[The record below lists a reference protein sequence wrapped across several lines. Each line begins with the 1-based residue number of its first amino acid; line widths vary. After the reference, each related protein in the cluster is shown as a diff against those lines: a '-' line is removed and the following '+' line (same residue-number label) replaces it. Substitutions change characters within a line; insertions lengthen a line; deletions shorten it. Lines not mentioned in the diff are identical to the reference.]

1 MEATRYELMPKYDSH
16 KSYYRKAIV
25 EVSEAPDGVSYI
37 LLSYNTPVA
46 LVMPA
51 LHYVQLFEA
60 WDYSPTTLRHVREF
74 LAQLCGEGFFK
85 LKKRE
90 LASKGEFE
98 GWRIV
103 RE

>member
-1 MEATRYELMPKYDSH
+1 MEATHYELIPQYDSR
-16 KSYYRKAIV
+16 KSFYRKAIV

-46 LVMPA
+46 FVHPA

-74 LAQLCGEGFFK
+74 LAQMCGEGFFK
-85 LKKRE
+85 LKKRD
-90 LASKGEFE
+90 LARLGEFK